1 MPIPKRGDMDDETL
15 MAAVAE
21 EVMRVV
27 TEGDQYS
34 GKAREDFIVENLQKI
49 KTDARFVV

>member
-1 MPIPKRGDMDDETL
+1 MPIPKRDDMDDEIL

-27 TEGDQYS
+27 TKGDQYS
-34 GKAREDFIVENLQKI
+34 GRAREDFIVENLQKI
-49 KTDARFVV
+49 KTDTRFVV